1 MISHLAF
8 LPFPLDNESPTSAI
22 QRTARANGFHTCYE
36 LFEYL
41 RKATAQF
48 IRVNVI
54 LANSPAA
61 RAIYLC
67 APHMADRLSS
77 NFYPPSHPFL
87 KLPNAIIH
95 GIEVEKTNL
104 RFNETAF
111 CSECFKEGW
120 ERYPKD
126 ITLFAACPF
135 HDKKYLIDCPK
146 CGKKLYWQQ
155 MLKGRCTCKHSLNS
169 PDASTQDIIDAH
181 FLLALFR
188 DGEPA
193 SFHSIQNTLKSLRK
207 NTYSSNPTTKTHLIR
222 LAIAITRDDLE
233 DIIQS
238 IHYCLPC
245 RSNEDINIIT
255 AILQPCMNILTLSK
269 TRHRLLAAP
278 LQQGPS
284 LAEFRISLR
293 TLLTHLGINYRVWY
307 KIKHRFA
314 FLKLK
319 EYRHMPTTG
328 RIDSVQKVLNCALQP
343 SFNNAPTQKDKS
355 VVNHDKQ
362 LISIK
367 DFAVLTG
374 LPIKSIPILARK
386 TRLFGAIHKPKCSCR
401 VIGKFWAQAFDEK
414 YVCAQQIARELR
426 VKLYKVTHAIEAIN
440 IRIPEC
446 NFPGAPVIILRTD
459 HARLIEQLLRPPPF
473 AAASDPHKKFSASL
487 PFVEPSKNIDLLSGE
502 QCAKFLSIEF
512 RDITNLIRLGIMPC
526 HVKGRHG
533 KYLIAKKDA
542 LQFSNST
549 FRPRELST
557 LLHIAQTRVASVLVA
572 NGVSPIAGPLAKNG
586 LTHFFRKQDITPK
599 LINKLAKMNTPGQAN
614 TKIIRHLRKDHS
626 SLDHPIT
633 MLCKKYKI
641 SSKTFYN
648 RFLKAGII
656 EHQTHCGEHCIS
668 EKAHHKI
675 EHLCRDYV
683 TCREADAILSTKQGY
698 TRSLLNSGRLI
709 SITNP
714 FAPTSRIKLILRTHI
729 DALKHMKYGA
739 STQSDEHLT

>member
-36 LFEYL
+36 LFKYL
-41 RKATAQF
+41 RKATTQL
-48 IRVNVI
+48 IRANVI
-54 LANSPAA
+54 LANSTAA

-77 NFYPPSHPFL
+77 NFYTPSHSFL

-95 GIEVEKTNL
+95 DFEVEKTNL
-104 RFNETAF
+104 RLNETAF

-126 ITLFAACPF
+126 IILFAACPF
-135 HDKKYLIDCPK
+135 HDKQYLIDCPQ

-155 MLKGRCTCKHSLNS
+155 MLEGTCTCKHSLNS
-169 PDASTQDIIDAH
+169 PVASAHDIRDAH
-181 FLLALFR
+181 FLLSLFR
-188 DGEPA
+188 DGESVP
-193 SFHSIQNTLKSLRK
+193 FNSIQNTLKSLRK
-207 NTYSSNPTTKTHLIR
+207 NTYSPNPTTKIHLTR

-238 IHYCLPC
+238 IHNCLPC

-269 TRHRLLAAP
+269 TRHRLLATQ
-278 LQQGPS
+278 LQQGTS
-284 LAEFRISLR
+284 LAGFRISLR
-293 TLLTHLGINYRVWY
+293 TLLNHLGINYQIWY
-307 KIKHRFA
+307 KIKHHFA

-328 RIDSVQKVLNCALQP
+328 RIDSVQKVLNSTLQP
-343 SFNNAPTQKDKS
+343 DVNNASTQKVKS
-355 VVNHDKQ
+355 VVNRDKQ
-362 LISIK
+362 IVSIK
-367 DFAVLTG
+367 DFSALTG

-386 TRLFGAIHKPKCSCR
+386 TGFFGAIHKSKWPCR
-401 VIGKFWAQAFDEK
+401 VIGKFWAQSFDEK
-414 YVCAQQIARELR
+414 YVCAQQIARELKI
-426 VKLYKVTHAIEAIN
+426 KLYKVTHAIEAIN

-446 NFPGAPVIILRTD
+446 NFPGAPAIILRTD

-473 AAASDPHKKFSASL
+473 TAPSNPHKKFSTNL
-487 PFVEPSKNIDLLSGE
+487 PFVESSKNIDLLSGE

-512 RDITNLIRLGIMPC
+512 REIKNLIRLGILPC
-526 HVKGRHG
+526 HVKGRNG
-533 KYLIAKKDA
+533 KYLIATKDA
-542 LQFSNST
+542 VQFSNST
-549 FRPRELST
+549 IRPRELST
-557 LLHIAQTRVASVLVA
+557 LLHIAQKRVASVLVA
-572 NGVSPIAGPLAKNG
+572 NGVSPITGPLAKNG
-586 LTHFFRKQDITPK
+586 RTHFFKKIDITPK
-599 LINKLAKMNTPGQAN
+599 LINELANLKTPGQAN
-614 TKIIRHLRKDHS
+614 TNTKHHLPKDHS

-633 MLCKKYKI
+633 MLCKKYNI
-641 SSKTFYN
+641 SSETFYN

-656 EHQTHCGEHCIS
+656 EHQKHCGERCIS
-668 EKAHHKI
+668 EKAHNKI

-683 TCREADAILSTKQGY
+683 TCREADAILFTTQGY
-698 TRSLLNSGRLI
+698 TRSLLKSGRLI

-714 FAPTSRIKLILRTHI
+714 YAPTSKIKLILRVDI

-739 STQSDEHLT
+739 STQSD